1 MTLVDLKKG
10 NSATIT
16 AVNAGKELKN
26 RFYSFGLMK
35 GETVSVEKLSLAKNT
50 LEISINRTHIA
61 IRSSEA
67 EKIEVDY

>member
-1 MTLVDLKKG
+1 MTLDDLKKG
-10 NSATIT
+10 NTATIT

-35 GETVSVEKLSLAKNT
+35 GETVAVEKRSLARKT
-50 LEISINRTHIA
+50 LEIIINKTHIA

-67 EKIEVDY
+67 EKIEVIF